1 LLNIIA
7 AILIFGCIILIHEF
21 GHFLLAKLN
30 GVGVLEFSI
39 GMGPKLCSI
48 TKGETCYS
56 IRCLPFGGF
65 CAMVGEDN
73 DDYGD
78 KSFQSK
84 PVWARISVLAA
95 GPIFNYILA
104 FLAAI
109 VIVLMIGHDSAVMTD
124 VMEGYPAAEAGLQA
138 GDKITK
144 IDHMHIDAYRDISM
158 YLYTHP
164 GKTVTVTY
172 QRPMGGVWKKGT
184 TYEIRKTELTPKYD
198 DEYQSYMLG
207 VILPGYEKVK
217 NPAELIWYSIYEVR
231 YCISSTIESVG
242 MLFRRQISADEAVA
256 GPVQV
261 VGMMSDTVG
270 ESREIGVGAIIFVI
284 ANWFLLLSAS
294 LGFMNLLPFP
304 GLDGGR
310 LVFLV
315 IELIRGKPIDREKE
329 GMVHAAGM
337 MLLMA
342 MMFFVMFQ
350 DITKMIR

>member
-1 LLNIIA
+1 LLNIIV
-7 AILIFGCIILIHEF
+7 AILIFGCIVLIHEF

-30 GVGVLEFSI
+30 GIGVTEFSI
-39 GMGPKLCSI
+39 GMGPRICSI
-48 TKGETCYS
+48 MKGETCYS
-56 IRCLPFGGF
+56 VRCLPFGGF
-65 CAMVGEDN
+65 CAMVGEDT
-73 DDYGD
+73 DDNEV

-84 PVWARISVLAA
+84 SVWARISVLAA
-95 GPIFNYILA
+95 GPVFNYILA

-109 VIVLMIGHDSAVMTD
+109 VIVLMIGHDSTVMTD

-144 IDHMHIDAYRDISM
+144 INHMHIDAHRDISM

-164 GKTVTVTY
+164 GEMVTVTY

-184 TYEIRKTELTPKYD
+184 TYEIRKAELTPKYD

-207 VILPGYEKVK
+207 VVFPGYEKVK
-217 NPAELIWYSIYEVR
+217 NPAELLRYSFYEVK
-231 YCISSTIESVG
+231 YCISSTIESIG
-242 MLFRRQISADEAVA
+242 MLYRRQIKADEAVA

-270 ESREIGVGAIIFVI
+270 ESREAGIWAIIFVI
-284 ANWFLLLSAS
+284 ANWILLLSAS

-304 GLDGGR
+304 ALDGGR

-329 GMVHAAGM
+329 GMIHTAGM
-337 MLLMA
+337 VLLMA
-342 MMFFVMFQ
+342 MMLFVMFH
-350 DITKMIR
+350 DIRKIL